1 MDPGPP
7 RNCITQNGNSFLY
20 LRGPPTGPPT
30 TQNLSFV
37 SSAIQAYATQN
48 PWWGPNAKAILRRRR
63 TRLLVDAQNLNVRS
77 RWTQKLFCVGGP
89 ASIKSI
95 YEYGCKKYFRFV
107 SWGPASI
114 KNGCKNY
121 FDWVLW
127 RRKMPRASFSR
138 LLGFGLVSFGTFAFR
153 PLFFRALVV
162 VQLSW
167 SRVQDR
173 SGRELDH
180 RRRSGGTV
188 YVRLLSGLG
197 PVERQVIRLETFT
210 RWHQCCYH
218 LLL

>member
-1 MDPGPP
+1 MGRYCRWSRVRDAIGW
-7 RNCITQNGNSFLY
+7 RKTQIHFYTSGVLRRKILVLCRRRFRHMRRKIHDEAHTQNE
-20 LRGPPTGPPT
+20 
-30 TQNLSFV
+30 
-37 SSAIQAYATQN
+37 
-48 PWWGPNAKAILRRRR
+48 KAILRRRR

-89 ASIKSI
+89 ACIESI
-95 YEYGCKKYFRFV
+95 YDYGCKKYLRFV

-138 LLGFGLVSFGTFAFR
+138 LLGIGLVSFGTFAFR

-162 VQLSW
+162 FVVQLSW

-173 SGRELDH
+173 SGRELYH
-180 RRRSGGTV
+180 RRRSSGTV
-188 YVRLLSGLG
+188 YAHSLVLFWSIW
-197 PVERQVIRLETFT
+197 Q
-210 RWHQCCYH
+210 
-218 LLL
+218 